1 MKLKD
6 KTELKGYLS
15 EVSDE
20 NFTIVNESDNST
32 SKIAY
37 PQVKQVKGNNLSA
50 EAKIAIGV
58 GIFATLLVIAALT
71 SKGP

>member
-1 MKLKD
+1 M
-6 KTELKGYLS
+6 KGYLS